1 MCSPAQLAP
10 RPTAVGAGT
19 ERELGTGELCIAVPC
34 PPARGRAV
42 VVYLPLQV
50 TWQGPAPVSGTEKDS
65 AVGWGGQRRHFS
77 LLQAPNWKLLEAS
90 PLSGGSLSVSG

>member
-1 MCSPAQLAP
+1 M
-10 RPTAVGAGT
+10 GAGT
-19 ERELGTGELCIAVPC
+19 ERELGTGELCVAVPC
-34 PPARGRAV
+34 PLARGRAV

-50 TWQGPAPVSGTEKDS
+50 TWQGPAPVSGMEKDS
-65 AVGWGGQRRHFS
+65 AVGWGGVGRGGGQRRHFS

>member
-1 MCSPAQLAP
+1 M
-10 RPTAVGAGT
+10 GAGT
-19 ERELGTGELCIAVPC
+19 EWELGTGEFSIAVPC

-50 TWQGPAPVSGTEKDS
+50 TWQGPHQPQEWRRTPEWG
-65 AVGWGGQRRHFS
+65 GGGQRRHFS